1 MERLEFVDNN
11 NHRITAGNLTSM
23 KQIKHFRLKN
33 FSNEKH
39 FVQEQEFTRTLKC
52 CRFFDQII
60 YGFECF

>member
-1 MERLEFVDNN
+1 
-11 NHRITAGNLTSM
+11 M
-23 KQIKHFRLKN
+23 KQMKHFRLKN

-60 YGFECF
+60 DRFECF